1 MKLLAILALLA
12 FAGCS
17 AHWNSSPMPNIT
29 QPPIEARA
37 TPNDCYAK
45 IDAYWHA
52 PRPLGAPGPACVIQE
67 ERRDATTACHVTH
80 DTIKWD
86 RFKRDDKHVRIQ
98 APGGYWAV
106 SAEVRNDLS
115 NGIYVRGGNN
125 GTRRTYV
132 PGHNETQGGKPVYVK
147 MGKRSS
153 AVVMRSIADP
163 TWGRVRIAINFC
175 AK

>member
-1 MKLLAILALLA
+1 
-12 FAGCS
+12 
-17 AHWNSSPMPNIT
+17 MPNIT
-29 QPPIEARA
+29 QPPIESRV
-37 TPNDCYAK
+37 DS
-45 IDAYWHA
+45 
-52 PRPLGAPGPACVIQE
+52 
-67 ERRDATTACHVTH
+67 CHVTH

-86 RFKRDDKHVRIQ
+86 RFRRDDKHVRIQ
-98 APGGYWAV
+98 APTGYLAV
-106 SAEVRNDLS
+106 SAEVRNDMS
-115 NGIYVRGGNN
+115 NGMYVRGGNN
-125 GTRRTYV
+125 GNKRTYV

>member
-1 MKLLAILALLA
+1 MKPLAILALLA

-17 AHWNSSPMPNIT
+17 AHNSLAPMPNIT
-29 QPPIEARA
+29 QPPIESRV
-37 TPNDCYAK
+37 DS
-45 IDAYWHA
+45 
-52 PRPLGAPGPACVIQE
+52 
-67 ERRDATTACHVTH
+67 CHVTH

-98 APGGYWAV
+98 APSGYWAV
-106 SAEVRNDLS
+106 SAEVRNDMS
-115 NGIYVRGGNN
+115 NGMYVRGGNN